1 MIKMLKSLYNLNT
14 LDDSEQYLK
23 SGITF
28 ERLDE
33 LVMRISVSS
42 APEPVTIEPEPK
54 LEPAQIERIVDFN
67 AGLMQRLKFWNR
79 LELSTKIAK

>member
-1 MIKMLKSLYNLNT
+1 M
-14 LDDSEQYLK
+14 QYLK